1 MDEAMAYIQKD
12 VSILLEPEIT
22 ERITRKILTNDDI
35 NRVKILRNP
44 KVKVPGSHAVPYT
57 ASIMTILVL
66 SYKYVDKN
74 FQWLPLT
81 AESVAQ
87 MMIYFSV

>member
-1 MDEAMAYIQKD
+1 MKNGQSLDDSMDEAMAYIQKD

-35 NRVKILRNP
+35 NRVKILQNP

-57 ASIMTILVL
+57 ASIITILVL
-66 SYKYVDKN
+66 SYKYVDKIFN
-74 FQWLPLT
+74 
-81 AESVAQ
+81 ESL
-87 MMIYFSV
+87 